1 MGQVEKKNLSVFSHI
16 ASPLDLHV
24 EEDGED
30 HQDPND
36 DRDPDHL
43 GLISSSCFHKDP
55 DHGYR
60 VEDVGRLFGEI
71 DLHKVSSHLEGETSF
86 DYHMSDDTKVE

>member
-1 MGQVEKKNLSVFSHI
+1 MVNKCLHQTLACLLEMLITFGCKINHGLGQVEKKNFSVFSHI

-43 GLISSSCFHKDP
+43 GLILSSCFH
-55 DHGYR
+55 
-60 VEDVGRLFGEI
+60 
-71 DLHKVSSHLEGETSF
+71 
-86 DYHMSDDTKVE
+86 

>member
-1 MGQVEKKNLSVFSHI
+1 MSSPDPGLFLGRFKFLITFGCKINHGSGQVEREKSSVFSHI

-36 DRDPDHL
+36 DCDPNHL
-43 GLISSSCFHKDP
+43 GLMSSSCFH
-55 DHGYR
+55 
-60 VEDVGRLFGEI
+60 
-71 DLHKVSSHLEGETSF
+71 
-86 DYHMSDDTKVE
+86 